1 MAERAS
7 IYVQDDRLVWAP
19 ATVLQQNA
27 GTLVVK
33 ARRPAND
40 ASLESC
46 PYVELQ
52 TEGDASTLPQQNTQ
66 SNVEDLVALDRLH
79 EASVLWCL
87 RERFFR
93 GKPYTR
99 TGDDIV
105 VAVNPFKWLPQLYD
119 AETREKY
126 AEKQEEAH
134 AYAISNRAF
143 RGVLDGRDQSIL
155 VSGESGAGK
164 TETVKIL
171 LRHLCGDES
180 DVASRVLDAAPLL
193 ESFGNAKTIRND
205 NSSRFGKFTRLR
217 YDGHGRLL
225 GSDCETYLLEKSR
238 VVAQAPGER
247 TYHCAYGVPDLDVAA
262 LHYVTASQRGVI
274 EGLTDEARHTQAWA
288 SLEKC
293 GVSVKDRDALV
304 AMLKAVFLLGDGT
317 DEAASL
323 LGISATDLATALKE
337 RTVVVRRETTI
348 VQRTPAE
355 RTAARDALAK
365 ELYARCFD
373 WVVSLTNEA
382 TRTDSWEA
390 SCGLL
395 DIFGFESFPVNRFE
409 QLCIN
414 YANERLQEKFC
425 RDLFRS
431 VQQEYEEEGVPWAP
445 IDFPD
450 AQAALKLIE
459 GPMGVVDVLDEE
471 CARPGALAASRL
483 AVPSTRVHLT
493 MTWVVS
499 FLSLRPFGPNR
510 DAPRRWLGAGSR
522 VEAEDLARR
531 QL

>member
-1 MAERAS
+1 MADRAS

-19 ATVLQQNA
+19 ATVLQQDA

-52 TEGDASTLPQQNTQ
+52 TEGDASTLPQQNTPAI
-66 SNVEDLVALDRLH
+66 VEDLVALDRLH

-87 RERFFR
+87 RERFFK

-105 VAVNPFKWLPQLYD
+105 VAVNPFRWLPQLYST
-119 AETREKY
+119 ETREKY
-126 AEKQEEAH
+126 AEKQDDAH
-134 AYAISNRAF
+134 AYSISNRAF

-217 YDGHGRLL
+217 YDGNGRLL

-238 VVAQAPGER
+238 VVSQAPGER
-247 TYHCAYGVPDLDVAA
+247 TYHCAYGVPGLDVAA

-274 EGLTDEARHTQAWA
+274 EGLSDEDRHTQAWA
-288 SLEKC
+288 ALAKC
-293 GVSVKDRDALV
+293 GVSAKDRDSLV
-304 AMLKAVFLLGDGT
+304 DMLKAVFLLGEDSP
-317 DEAASL
+317 EAASL
-323 LGISATDLATALKE
+323 LGVSAEDLATALKE
-337 RTVVVRRETTI
+337 RTVTVRRETTI
-348 VQRTPAE
+348 VQRTPEEA
-355 RTAARDALAK
+355 TSARDALAK
-365 ELYARCFD
+365 ELYSRVFA

-382 TRTDSWEA
+382 TSTDSWEA

-395 DIFGFESFPVNRFE
+395 DIFGFESFPINRFE

-431 VQQEYEEEGVPWAP
+431 VQAEYEAENVPWAP

-459 GPMGVVDVLDEE
+459 GSMGVVDVLDEE
-471 CARPGALAASRL
+471 CARPGAISASRRVE
-483 AVPSTRVHLT
+483 APSRHRRD
-493 MTWVVS
+493 S
-499 FLSLRPFGPNR
+499 SLRPFGPNR
-510 DAPRRWLGAGSR
+510 DAPRRWLGTSAR
-522 VEAEDLARR
+522 VETKDLAR
-531 QL
+531 